1 MHTGRKH
8 ALIRTMTLSALAAGL
23 VTWQGVAL
31 AQEES
36 LVLGGGQDQ
45 PAASGA
51 AAASSSLLVQAQTN
65 AVSGGP
71 SAEPHALRAVS
82 MFAISPAESRIFH
95 AHDLIQIIV
104 RESTAAKSKHEL
116 ETEKDVTFKGA
127 VNQWP
132 DLQLSSLLNGWVR
145 AGTTDQLP
153 QVDLTFTKDF
163 QGDGEYQRRDDFT
176 ARLTSE
182 VPQILPNG
190 NLILESRTRMDQDGE
205 SFTLKVTGTCRPED
219 VTPANTV
226 LSSQL
231 HDLKVEK
238 ITTGELTNANE
249 KGLFTKIIDFLF
261 AF

>member
-1 MHTGRKH
+1 MHNGRNH
-8 ALIRTMTLSALAAGL
+8 ALIRTTTLSALAASL
-23 VTWQGVAL
+23 ATWQGVAV
-31 AQEES
+31 AQEDS
-36 LVLGGGQDQ
+36 LVLGSSQDQ
-45 PAASGA
+45 PAAVAPA
-51 AAASSSLLVQAQTN
+51 ATSSLLVQAQTN
-65 AVSGGP
+65 AVSDGP
-71 SAEPHALRAVS
+71 GAEPHALRAVS

-104 RESTAAKSKHEL
+104 RESTAARSKHEL
-116 ETEKDVTFKGA
+116 ETEKDVNFKGA

-132 DLQLSSLLNGWVR
+132 DLQLSNLLNGWVR

-153 QVDLTFTKDF
+153 QVDLEFTKDF
-163 QGDGEYQRRDDFT
+163 QGDGEYERRDDFT

-182 VPQILPNG
+182 VLQILPNG
-190 NLILESRTRMDQDGE
+190 NLILESRTQMDQDGE
-205 SFTLKVTGTCRPED
+205 SFTLKVTGTCRPQD
-219 VTPANTV
+219 VTPANTI

-238 ITTGELTNANE
+238 ITSGELTNANE

>member
-1 MHTGRKH
+1 MHNGRNH
-8 ALIRTMTLSALAAGL
+8 ALIRTTTLSALVAGFA
-23 VTWQGVAL
+23 TWQGVAV
-31 AQEES
+31 AQERS
-36 LVLGGGQDQ
+36 LVLGSSQDQ
-45 PAASGA
+45 PAVA
-51 AAASSSLLVQAQTN
+51 APAPSSSLLVQAQTN
-65 AVSGGP
+65 ATAGGR

-82 MFAISPAESRIFH
+82 MFAISPAESRIFYT
-95 AHDLIQIIV
+95 HDLIQIIV
-104 RESTAAKSKHEL
+104 RESTAASSNHKL
-116 ETEKDVTFKGA
+116 ETEKEIDFNGA

-132 DLQLSSLLNGWVR
+132 DLQLSSLFNGWVR

-153 QVDLTFTKDF
+153 QLDLGFSKDF
-163 QGDGEYQRRDDFT
+163 EGKGKYERRDDFT
-176 ARLTSE
+176 ARLTAE
-182 VPQILPNG
+182 VLQILPNG
-190 NLILESRTRMDQDGE
+190 NLILESRTQMDQDGE

-238 ITTGELTNANE
+238 ITTGELANANE

>member
-8 ALIRTMTLSALAAGL
+8 ALIRTTTLSALAAGL
-23 VTWQGVAL
+23 VSWQGVAV
-31 AQEES
+31 AQEQS

-45 PAASGA
+45 PAGGA
-51 AAASSSLLVQAQTN
+51 PAASSSLLVQAQTN

-95 AHDLIQIIV
+95 THDLIQIIV
-104 RESTAAKSKHEL
+104 RESTAAGSRHKL
-116 ETEKDVTFKGA
+116 ETEKDVRFKGA

-153 QVDLTFTKDF
+153 QLDLTFNKDF
-163 QGDGEYQRRDDFT
+163 EGDGKYERRDDFT

-182 VPQILPNG
+182 VLQILPNG

-205 SFTLKVTGTCRPED
+205 TFTLKVTGTCRPED

>member
-8 ALIRTMTLSALAAGL
+8 ALIRTTTLSAIAAGL
-23 VTWQGVAL
+23 VTWQGVAV

-45 PAASGA
+45 QVAAPP
-51 AAASSSLLVQAQTN
+51 AASSSLLVQARTN
-65 AVSGGP
+65 TVTGGP

-116 ETEKDVTFKGA
+116 ETEKDVKFKGA

-153 QVDLTFTKDF
+153 QLDLTFNKDF
-163 QGDGEYQRRDDFT
+163 KGDGEYERRDDFT

-182 VPQILPNG
+182 VLQILPNG

-205 SFTLKVTGTCRPED
+205 KFTLKVTGTCRSQD
-219 VTPANTV
+219 VTAANTI

-238 ITTGELTNANE
+238 INTGSLKNAN
-249 KGLFTKIIDFLF
+249 KPGLFTRIIDTLF

>member
-1 MHTGRKH
+1 MHHGRNH
-8 ALIRTMTLSALAAGL
+8 ALIRTTTLSALAACL
-23 VTWQGVAL
+23 ATWQGVAV

-36 LVLGGGQDQ
+36 LVLGSSRDQ
-45 PAASGA
+45 PAAAPPA
-51 AAASSSLLVQAQTN
+51 ATSSLLVQAQTN
-65 AVSGGP
+65 AVAGGT
-71 SAEPHALRAVS
+71 AQEPHALRAVS

-95 AHDLIQIIV
+95 PHDLIQIIV

-116 ETEKDVTFKGA
+116 ETEKDITFKGA

-132 DLQLSSLLNGWVR
+132 DLQLSNLLNGWVR

-182 VPQILPNG
+182 VLQILPNG

-219 VTPANTV
+219 VTPANTI